1 MGHKGTLWTNGNVLY
16 FGFFHEYIQLKSLAK
31 VYLAKKKEVGE
42 KRRHLKNGKKV
53 KCITTF

>member
-42 KRRHLKNGKKV
+42 KRRHLKNREKKLNA
-53 KCITTF
+53 